1 MFIVALFKIAKVW
14 KKPKR
19 PVIKEWIKMWCI
31 HTTEYDSAMKRE
43 DTMPVA
49 ATWMG
54 LEMIV
59 PSEVSQKQKDKDCM
73 ISLIRGT

>member
-1 MFIVALFKIAKVW
+1 MGYIY
-14 KKPKR
+14 
-19 PVIKEWIKMWCI
+19 
-31 HTTEYDSAMKRE
+31 TTEYDSAMKRE